1 MPRISER
8 LVIVLDFCSFS
19 VGVKQNVRLGFDLIS
34 GQDVECG
41 LGHQVRNKKIIFS
54 HIGAADPH
62 LLAQLRVPG
71 E

>member
-1 MPRISER
+1 MKKSEFFAEELLQQMPRISER

-41 LGHQVRNKKIIFS
+41 LGH
-54 HIGAADPH
+54 
-62 LLAQLRVPG
+62 
-71 E
+71 